1 MYTAAA
7 AATKSL
13 QSCLTLCNPIDGSPP
28 GSTVPGILQ
37 ARTLEWVAISFS
49 KFTSN
54 KLHFGKY
61 MSKIL
66 DLGDFLGDPV
76 VKNLL
81 FGVVDR
87 ALIPGRELRSHMP
100 QGNEAHVPT
109 KGFHMM

>member
-1 MYTAAA
+1 
-7 AATKSL
+7 
-13 QSCLTLCNPIDGSPP
+13 
-28 GSTVPGILQ
+28 
-37 ARTLEWVAISFS
+37 
-49 KFTSN
+49 
-54 KLHFGKY
+54 

-87 ALIPGRELRSHMP
+87 ALIPGWELRSHMP